1 MDTIMRLNKEEG
13 ITIVHITHFMD
24 EAVHCDRVIV
34 MEEGAKLLEGPPK
47 MVFSKVEQLQGMGLD
62 VPQVTLLAHQLREQG
77 IDIPDDIIT
86 VEELVEVL
94 CPLL

>member
-1 MDTIMRLNKEEG
+1 
-13 ITIVHITHFMD
+13 MD

-34 MEEGAKLLEGPPK
+34 MEEGTKLLEGKPK
-47 MVFSKVEQLQGMGLD
+47 EVFSKVEQLQNMGLD
-62 VPQVTLLAHQLREQG
+62 VPQVTLLAHQLRAQG

-86 VEELVEVL
+86 VEELVEKL